1 MTYLD
6 YNATT
11 PLCQEAWEAMLPW
24 LQPDQSGYGNPSSIH
39 ALGRR
44 ARAAIDDARDKWAS
58 WLQVK
63 SHELIFTG
71 GGTESDNLAIIGLA
85 RRHRENLSSKSTDAA
100 NNGVAPVLASSSIN
114 DTLSRCAP
122 SAPCSSSASATF
134 KRGSERGHHLIT
146 AATEHH
152 AVLHAMKFLQEHEG
166 FEVTYLPVDHDG
178 LVHPER
184 LREVLDLL
192 DNSTADV
199 YCGVAPV
206 LAPSSIKDTLS
217 RCAPEAPG
225 TASPAASSARGLL
238 RSKTILVSIMQA
250 NNETGTIQPISEL
263 ASLCRERNIYFHTD
277 AIQSFGKIPSLPQ
290 ELGVDAWSIAAHKFY
305 GPKGVG
311 LLWLRSG
318 TSICSIQHG
327 GAQEGERRPGTEDV
341 ASIVGMTAAA
351 EVALRAVAEGV
362 EAPRQRAL
370 REELWKGVTALYPR
384 AKRHGSP
391 ETTLFNTLNVSFPGC
406 DGETLLMA
414 LDLEGICLSSGSA
427 CMVGSIQASHVL
439 QAMGVSEEEA
449 HTAVRFS
456 LGRGTT
462 QEAIAK
468 TLVALEKV
476 IKRQKKK

>member
-11 PLCQEAWEAMLPW
+11 PLCQEAWDAMLPW
-24 LQPDQSGYGNPSSIH
+24 LHPCQGGYGNPSSIH
-39 ALGRR
+39 VLGRR

-85 RRHRENLSSKSTDAA
+85 RRHRE
-100 NNGVAPVLASSSIN
+100 
-114 DTLSRCAP
+114 
-122 SAPCSSSASATF
+122 
-134 KRGSERGHHLIT
+134 RGHHLIT

-152 AVLHAMKFLQEHEG
+152 AVLHAMKFLQEYDG

-178 LVHPER
+178 VVHSES
-184 LREVLDLL
+184 LREAL
-192 DNSTADV
+192 
-199 YCGVAPV
+199 
-206 LAPSSIKDTLS
+206 
-217 RCAPEAPG
+217 RPE
-225 TASPAASSARGLL
+225 
-238 RSKTILVSIMQA
+238 TILVSIMQA
-250 NNETGTIQPISEL
+250 NNETGAIQPIKEL
-263 ASLCRERNIYFHTD
+263 AAICHERNILFHTD
-277 AIQSFGKIPSLPQ
+277 AIQSFGKISSLPQ

-318 TSICSIQHG
+318 TSIWSIQHG

-362 EAPRQRAL
+362 EAPHQRAL

-439 QAMGVSEEEA
+439 QAMHVSEEEA

>member
-24 LQPDQSGYGNPSSIH
+24 LQPDQGGYGNPSSIH
-39 ALGRR
+39 AVGRR

-85 RRHRENLSSKSTDAA
+85 RRHRD
-100 NNGVAPVLASSSIN
+100 
-114 DTLSRCAP
+114 
-122 SAPCSSSASATF
+122 
-134 KRGSERGHHLIT
+134 RGHHLIT

-152 AVLHAMKFLQEHEG
+152 AVLHAMKFLQEHDG
-166 FEVTYLPVDHDG
+166 FEVTCLTVDHDG
-178 LVHPER
+178 LVRPEV
-184 LREVLDLL
+184 LRE
-192 DNSTADV
+192 A
-199 YCGVAPV
+199 
-206 LAPSSIKDTLS
+206 
-217 RCAPEAPG
+217 
-225 TASPAASSARGLL
+225 L
-238 RSKTILVSIMQA
+238 RPDTILVSIMQA
-250 NNETGTIQPISEL
+250 NNETGTIQSIAEL
-263 ASLCRERNIYFHTD
+263 AAMCRERSILFHTD
-277 AIQSFGKIPSLPQ
+277 AIQSFGKMASFPK

-370 REELWKGVTALYPR
+370 REELWKGIAALYPR
-384 AKRHGSP
+384 ALRHGSL

-439 QAMGVSEEEA
+439 QAMHVSEEEA

-462 QEAIAK
+462 QEEIAK